1 MKRAIYPLYAPSD
14 EGQVK
19 PILNALAARG
29 LTVRSGA
36 APGKGDALV
45 LFLSENL
52 ADNERVAD
60 DFFRLNPGREL
71 VIPVN
76 LDGCTPP
83 EELQNALMARHTLDG
98 AKYSAQELAERI
110 ARAALGERKSR
121 LPLVLSLMGVA
132 ALLVVGGLIAWNRMG
147 KPDLKSVFAQATDT
161 PAPTA
166 EPTPAP
172 TPTPTAV
179 PTPTPP
185 LPDNADITLEQ
196 LERVFE
202 LIIVGD
208 SFNFYTGDEEWMQ
221 GSGNARVGVEHVA
234 YRGFENGEPR
244 WYSTEDGREFGL
256 YDWGDLAFLPY
267 MKNLTLLTLVNVQG
281 TLPDLSGLKNLG
293 CVEVLDCAI
302 DDVSGVKDNRL
313 EAFSYSGPAIDLSP
327 LNESSRLGNVSL
339 RIYGGGHFDLSAF
352 GPGSLRSLTVDAMG
366 FTGTVDLSGLKNA
379 VDLVDVR
386 LNDLPV
392 TDLDCLSEAGNLQYL
407 WLDDLRLTSLH
418 GLEDHAKLNTLSID
432 NCFSLSDLSAL
443 NSCTYLKTLAFQDC
457 PISDL
462 SFLTGTTYL
471 FQLEAQNMP
480 SLHSLH
486 GLEEHKSL
494 QQVEIHNLHG
504 LNDISALAS
513 CTGLTRL
520 LMHEVFALRDIRPV
534 VELPQ
539 LRSLEIYGSEIRDV
553 DFLWDIRNKDNFSF
567 GIAEVEDWKGLQA
580 IENYQYLNVTDRNG
594 SALPFI
600 QNATVKRLEI
610 YNRNGGGNQSE
621 GMDLA
626 LLPHVTQ
633 EMWLH
638 CVTTLEGLD
647 QPDVQWLQV
656 DNCPY
661 LSSLDGLEGVPKLKY
676 LNVINCSR
684 LTDWTALNG
693 RKLEELGLE
702 ALFTLPDFGKIDVQQ
717 VGLTTIYDLRDLS
730 CFDEYQ
736 PSRPYRISLMDMDGI
751 TDLSPL
757 YRLHGSK
764 LWVPAHLMEQAQV
777 MVDSG
782 LLDEYEVT
790 YPEGWW
796 EPIEPHIELMNLEEI
811 DTLPS
816 ALLSRV
822 TRLNLAGD
830 QVLPNEGAWV
840 EEDWRD
846 DPPALFVRYDGI
858 EERFPVEPGT
868 LTSFEGLT
876 KLTGLVDM
884 NLFSQPQ
891 LTSLEGIEALGDLR
905 YLKINQCP
913 ALTDASAA
921 FTLQSLEELRL
932 RFTGISSL
940 QGIQNLYAL
949 KQLDVNDSPI
959 EDLSPIG
966 ALSNL
971 EEVNFQLPMMTFEE
985 LMALP
990 EALRQQIQNLTFAGD
1005 YVYDGGPWWFEEDWI
1020 TDPPKLYLHSNETD
1034 ERLPLSEGPITDMAE
1049 LAALVPNLENLNL
1062 YAQPLTTL
1070 DGIEGLGQLRRINV
1084 EECRQVVDFDPLW
1097 RMPSL
1102 EEIGLRN
1109 EPIESIEGIENMPRL
1124 VSLSLSGT
1132 NVRDFSPLER
1142 VDYSYCTSE
1151 ENDGRGFNLAA
1162 DVRDA
1167 ESLPFEAYAPLEAVP
1182 VYWNLNLNNVPVKLW
1197 YDHIMGKELREF
1209 SCHRCDMS
1217 NEQLKSF
1224 VENHPM
1230 LEELTLSWNPQLTD
1244 ISCLREVPDSHLREL
1259 WVSGNMQKAVASLGE
1274 GYGFELRMDD

>member
-29 LTVRSGA
+29 LTVRTGA
-36 APGKGDALV
+36 VPGKGDALV

-172 TPTPTAV
+172 TPTP
-179 PTPTPP
+179 P

-221 GSGNARVGVEHVA
+221 GSGNARVGVGHVA
-234 YRGFENGEPR
+234 NQGFADGQVR
-244 WYSTEDGREFGL
+244 WYSTEDGHEFVM

-267 MKNLTLLTLVNVQG
+267 MKNLNLLSLVNVRG
-281 TLPDLSGLKNLG
+281 TLPDLSALKQLGSVQIIDCELPDIAGLG
-293 CVEVLDCAI
+293 GTGISD
-302 DDVSGVKDNRL
+302 
-313 EAFSYSGPAIDLSP
+313 FSYRGSGALDLSP
-327 LNESSRLGNVSL
+327 LNGCDML
-339 RIYGGGHFDLSAF
+339 
-352 GPGSLRSLTVDAMG
+352 GSLSLDLNGGTPSG
-366 FTGTVDLSGLKNA
+366 LSTLSPSHLKTLYLTGGEGDMDLSGLKNCSELSFVA
-379 VDLVDVR
+379 MNNTPLRDLSC
-386 LNDLPV
+386 LNV
-392 TDLDCLSEAGNLQYL
+392 KTLSFLNLFGM
-407 WLDDLRLTSLH
+407 DELTSLR
-418 GLEDHAKLNTLSID
+418 GLEGASALQDAGFD
-432 NCFSLSDLSAL
+432 NCIRLRDMSAL
-443 NSCTYLKTLAFQDC
+443 SECPALGELYIQDC
-457 PISDL
+457 PLTDVSCL
-462 SFLTGTTYL
+462 SGAL
-471 FQLEAQNMP
+471 QLRELRLENMP
-480 SLHSLH
+480 SLRSLH
-486 GLEEHKSL
+486 GLEEHNSL
-494 QQVEIHNLHG
+494 QQVDIHNLHG

-520 LMHEVFALRDIRPV
+520 LMHEVFSLRDIRPV

-567 GIAEVEDWKGLQA
+567 GVSEVEDWKGLEA
-580 IENYQYLNVTDRNG
+580 IQRYELLNITDRNG
-594 SALPFI
+594 SALPYI

-610 YNRNGGGNQSE
+610 YNRSGGGNRSE

-661 LSSLDGLEGVPKLKY
+661 LASLDGLEGAPKLKY

-796 EPIEPHIELMNLEEI
+796 EPIEPHVELLSLSEI

-971 EEVNFQLPMMTFEE
+971 EEVNFRLPMMTFEE

-1097 RMPSL
+1097 RMPNL

-1167 ESLPFEAYAPLEAVP
+1167 QSLPFEAYAPLEAVP

-1217 NEQLKSF
+1217 NEQFKSF